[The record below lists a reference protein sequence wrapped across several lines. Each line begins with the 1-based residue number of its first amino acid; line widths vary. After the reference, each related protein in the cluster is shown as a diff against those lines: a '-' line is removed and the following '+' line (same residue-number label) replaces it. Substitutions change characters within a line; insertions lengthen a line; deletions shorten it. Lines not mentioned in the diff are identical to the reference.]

1 MRALSIMLIQSAA
14 SVMPVFLPRL
24 RLFLP
29 RLFYL

>member
-1 MRALSIMLIQSAA
+1 MLIQSAV
-14 SVMPVFLPRL
+14 SVVLVFFPRI